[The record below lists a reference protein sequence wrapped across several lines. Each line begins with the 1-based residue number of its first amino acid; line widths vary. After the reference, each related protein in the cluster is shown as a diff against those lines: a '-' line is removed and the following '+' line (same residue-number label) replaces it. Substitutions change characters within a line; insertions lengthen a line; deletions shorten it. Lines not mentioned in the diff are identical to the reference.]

1 MHCSRVDA
9 FRHRAA
15 LIIADPA
22 RPSHGKL
29 WLTLTGPARQRELQS
44 MTQKAVR
51 AWAFYLKMSS
61 FSVMAGLV
69 PAIHV
74 FLAAAVIRRGC
85 PGQARA

>member
-51 AWAFYLKMSS
+51 AWAFYLKMRS

-69 PAIHV
+69 RPSTS
-74 FLAAAVIRRGC
+74 FLL
-85 PGQARA
+85 PLS